1 MNPRHL
7 VLFAF
12 IVLVAVFLAY
22 RGTTAIRDDSQ
33 GQINPKPEFVASE
46 RDFIHGMV
54 PHHQEA
60 VTSSEELL
68 SVVVDPDVRTLASN
82 IIRAQEA
89 EITEMK
95 TWYAQ
100 WYEAEYRDDG
110 KYKAMMRPLQNLSPK
125 DAEARFVADMIG
137 HHEHAV
143 LMARELATFA
153 ERPELRT
160 LAANIIRD
168 QEAEIRTLTSWLQSK
183 YGQTPNAVDHS
194 MH

>member
-1 MNPRHL
+1 MNPRYL
-7 VLFAF
+7 ALFAF
-12 IVLVAVFLAY
+12 LVLVAVFLSY
-22 RGTTAIRDDSQ
+22 RGTTAIIDDSQ
-33 GQINPKPEFVASE
+33 GEINPKPEFVASE
-46 RDFIHGMV
+46 RDFIQGMV

-60 VTSSEELL
+60 ITSARELL
-68 SVVVDPDVRTLASN
+68 TVAVDPDVRTLASN

-95 TWYAQ
+95 TWHAQ
-100 WYEAEYRDDG
+100 WYDAEYRDDG
-110 KYKAMMRPLQNLSPK
+110 KYKPMMRPFLNLSPK

-143 LMARELATFA
+143 FMARELATFA

-168 QEAEIRTLTSWLQSK
+168 QEAEIKTLTSWLQSK
-183 YGQTPNAVDHS
+183 YGQTPKAIDHS

>member
-7 VLFAF
+7 VLSAF

-46 RDFIHGMV
+46 RDFIHGMI

-60 VTSSEELL
+60 VASAQELL
-68 SVVVDPDVRTLASN
+68 MVAIDPEVRTLAAN
-82 IIRAQEA
+82 IVRAQEA
-89 EITEMK
+89 EIAEMK
-95 TWYAQ
+95 TWYVQ
-100 WYEAEYRDDG
+100 WYGGEYRNDG

-143 LMARELATFA
+143 IMARELATFA
-153 ERPELRT
+153 NRSELRT
-160 LAANIIRD
+160 LAKNIIRD
-168 QEAEIRTLTSWLQSK
+168 QEAEIKTLTSWLQSK
-183 YGQTPNAVDHS
+183 YGQTPKAVDHS